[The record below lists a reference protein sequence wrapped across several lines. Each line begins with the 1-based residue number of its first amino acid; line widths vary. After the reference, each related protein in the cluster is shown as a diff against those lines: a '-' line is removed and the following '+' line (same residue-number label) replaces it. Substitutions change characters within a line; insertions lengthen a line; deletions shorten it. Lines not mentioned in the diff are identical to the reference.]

1 MTENN
6 DFDEVTQESSD
17 CSQPSCSS
25 TPAGDDCCSP
35 GGSKGWKT
43 VIFVLV
49 VVAAVAVLAHSL
61 IGKSNSAIDQTQPL
75 FAAVTPESNTHTPL
89 LPDDMIKKE
98 VSDKVE
104 TTLWGQELDSLA
116 SLNKVA
122 ADTDAV
128 FLFLAAD
135 SQQDD
140 QTITSQIEAAAKTL
154 QSNGIRISAFT
165 LKKDSLDYTQLAKQ
179 SSIPCVLA
187 MVKGRGMSGV
197 SGEITDTKLVQAFVT
212 ASRSVSG
219 CGPAGCGPTGC
230 APTPAKPGPRR

>member
-1 MTENN
+1 MNDNKEQSYNKENT
-6 DFDEVTQESSD
+6 DDVQSCCDGGRCCPSGSD
-17 CSQPSCSS
+17 
-25 TPAGDDCCSP
+25 D
-35 GGSKGWKT
+35 GSKSWKM
-43 VIFVLV
+43 VVFILV
-49 VVAAVAVLAHSL
+49 VVAAGVVLAHSL
-61 IGKSNSAIDQTQPL
+61 IAKPNSAIDQTQPL
-75 FAAVTPESNTHTPL
+75 FTTIPLESNPHTSS
-89 LPDDMIKKE
+89 LPDDTITKE
-98 VSDKVE
+98 VSDKAE

-116 SLNKVA
+116 SLNKMA
-122 ADTDAV
+122 AGTDAV
-128 FLFLAAD
+128 FVFLAAD
-135 SQQDD
+135 IPQGD

-230 APTPAKPGPRR
+230 GPTPAKPGPRK

>member
-25 TPAGDDCCSP
+25 TPTGDDCCTLS
-35 GGSKGWKT
+35 GGKGWKT
-43 VIFVLV
+43 VIFILV
-49 VVAAVAVLAHSL
+49 VVAAGVVLAHSL
-61 IGKSNSAIDQTQPL
+61 IAKSNSAIDQTQPL
-75 FAAVTPESNTHTPL
+75 FATIPPESNPHMPS
-89 LPDDMIKKE
+89 LPDDTITKE
-98 VSDKVE
+98 VSDKAE

-128 FLFLAAD
+128 FVFLAAD
-135 SQQDD
+135 SRQGD

-187 MVKGRGMSGV
+187 MVKSRGMSGV

-212 ASRSVSG
+212 ASRPTSG
-219 CGPAGCGPTGC
+219 CSPAGCGPTGC
-230 APTPAKPGPRR
+230 GPTPAKPGPRR

>member
-25 TPAGDDCCSP
+25 TRAGDDCCSLS
-35 GGSKGWKT
+35 GSKGWKML
-43 VIFVLV
+43 VFILV
-49 VVAAVAVLAHSL
+49 VVAAGVVLAHSL

-75 FAAVTPESNTHTPL
+75 FATIPPESNPHTPS
-89 LPDDMIKKE
+89 LPNDTIKKE
-98 VSDKVE
+98 VSDKAE

-128 FLFLAAD
+128 FVFLAAD
-135 SQQDD
+135 SPQGD

-187 MVKGRGMSGV
+187 MVK
-197 SGEITDTKLVQAFVT
+197 
-212 ASRSVSG
+212 SR
-219 CGPAGCGPTGC
+219 
-230 APTPAKPGPRR
+230 

>member
-1 MTENN
+1 MVDNN
-6 DFDEVTQESSD
+6 NPDEVEQESLGA
-17 CSQPSCSS
+17 SQPCCPS
-25 TPAGDDCCSP
+25 TSDGGDCCTL
-35 GGSKGWKT
+35 GGGKNWKM
-43 VIFVLV
+43 VIFIFV
-49 VVAAVAVLAHSL
+49 VVAAGAVLAHSL

-75 FAAVTPESNTHTPL
+75 FATIPPESNPHTPS
-89 LPDDMIKKE
+89 LPDDTIKKE
-98 VSDKVE
+98 LSDKAE

-116 SLNKVA
+116 SLSKVA

-128 FLFLAAD
+128 FVLLAAD
-135 SQQDD
+135 SRQGD

-179 SSIPCVLA
+179 SSTPCVLA

-212 ASRSVSG
+212 ASRPVSG
-219 CGPAGCGPTGC
+219 CGPSGCGPSGC
-230 APTPAKPGPRR
+230 SPSGSK

>member
-1 MTENN
+1 MNDNKEQSYNKENA
-6 DFDEVTQESSD
+6 DDV
-17 CSQPSCSS
+17 QPCCSS
-25 TPAGDDCCSP
+25 TSDGGDCCTL
-35 GGSKGWKT
+35 GGGKNWKT
-43 VIFVLV
+43 VIFILV
-49 VVAAVAVLAHSL
+49 VVAAGADLTHSL

-75 FAAVTPESNTHTPL
+75 FATIPLESNPHKPS
-89 LPDDMIKKE
+89 LPNDTIKKE
-98 VSDKVE
+98 VSDKAE

-116 SLNKVA
+116 SLSKVA

-128 FLFLAAD
+128 FVFLAAD
-135 SQQDD
+135 KQKDN
-140 QTITSQIEAAAKTL
+140 QTITSQIEAAAKTI
-154 QSNGIRISAFT
+154 QSSGIRISAFT

-230 APTPAKPGPRR
+230 GPAPAKPGPRK